1 MKKEW
6 VQVFIAIAVALA
18 AGAVIRVADTP
29 AQLGSLGE
37 WVSGIGSFMAAGIA
51 LWIADTQR
59 RHANE
64 QFSQER
70 LHAAE
75 MAAEERRFASEAL
88 VEERRYQETLARM
101 EREEAVLRGK
111 RSDLRSAQWI
121 LDNISPGIRNYLH
134 YSKSAERNPENYK
147 AYVSSLLSNKTI
159 IHASNVLNSVTFS
172 TFSDYRIH
180 RGLSHV
186 IWSWNIHLSSVESLL
201 KDLNWTAEDV
211 NKMMLLDN
219 MRDAC
224 SSFYYAT
231 LVIASETDPISE
243 EVQREVDVWIDD
255 VFKGLEV

>member
-6 VQVFIAIAVALA
+6 VQVFIAIAVVVT
-18 AGAVIRVADTP
+18 AGAVFRVADAP

-51 LWIADTQR
+51 LWIADSQR
-59 RHANE
+59 SHASE

-101 EREEAVLRGK
+101 EREEGVLREK
-111 RSDLRSAQWI
+111 RSDLRSAQWL

-134 YSKSAERNPENYK
+134 YSKSVERDPQNYK
-147 AYVSSLLSNKTI
+147 TYVSSLLSNKTI

-180 RGLSHV
+180 RGLSQV
-186 IWSWNIHLSSVESLL
+186 IWSWNIHLNAVESLL
-201 KDLNWTAEDV
+201 KDLDWNAEEV
-211 NKMMLLDN
+211 NDMMSLDN
-219 MRDAC
+219 MKNAC
-224 SSFYYAT
+224 KVFYYAT
-231 LVIASETDPISE
+231 LVITSEDEPVTKNI
-243 EVQREVDVWIDD
+243 QREVDVWVDD
-255 VFKGLEV
+255 VFKGLGV